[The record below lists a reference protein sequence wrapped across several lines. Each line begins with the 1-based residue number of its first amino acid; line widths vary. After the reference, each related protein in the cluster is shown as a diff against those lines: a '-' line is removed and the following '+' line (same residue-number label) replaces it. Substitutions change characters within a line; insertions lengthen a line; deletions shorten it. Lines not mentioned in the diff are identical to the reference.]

1 MLSKL
6 HGNTVYVVLYVFHFS
21 LLFRIDNLPF
31 KRRFTIFRN
40 STTTTKDRYIHK
52 LTLFCD
58 ENIPIYSGYVYINK
72 FSLNYNWV
80 RSNHF
85 TRIRFLSKF
94 FWFLFYILCSRLRR
108 QAHMCLNLRILCT
121 LVMIKNR
128 LHCNEQRTN
137 HTSSSSSSIH
147 NKTYWRCFSNIG
159 FSKPLLLHLFGCL
172 GSFQIRT
179 FFFFYNFSDFMVL
192 LW

>member
-108 QAHMCLNLRILCT
+108 QAHMCLNLRT
-121 LVMIKNR
+121 LYT
-128 LHCNEQRTN
+128 LYTCNDKKP
-137 HTSSSSSSIH
+137 SSLQWTENKSHIIIIVIH
-147 NKTYWRCFSNIG
+147 S
-159 FSKPLLLHLFGCL
+159 
-172 GSFQIRT
+172 Q
-179 FFFFYNFSDFMVL
+179 
-192 LW
+192 